1 MLLMRIIVPL
11 LVVGLMSVSAGVAF
25 GDSHGDGGNATSTD
39 PGLDPNATSTDPGLD
54 PNATSTDPGL
64 DPNATSTDPGL
75 DPNAT
80 STDPGL
86 DPNATSTVP
95 SLPDEDGNGY
105 KRKSF
110 PGVVHYYGNDMV
122 TVDKNGAGEYVD
134 IAIVDDYSIIKNP
147 GGPNNR
153 GELGDGARVVVHA
166 EWNGTEW
173 VAIWVIVKP
182 VKPTFTPIVG
192 TAIGTEDGVTTILL
206 PNGKTKK
213 IRKPKGA
220 EDPEDGEVV
229 TVFVEDTGDG
239 QGEGDGEGDDGEP
252 AQATGLVKASKIADR
267 IQSLLE
273 KLAAND
279 DKLPQ
284 AAIDARQRLV
294 ANLAAVLEQHSA
306 QHVSII
312 EKASKAQGLGSGT
325 AIGIQR
331 ALEKAQAGQAKG
343 KAIADDAKS
352 KVGPVQNAGKGPKN
366 IFGPNNSGDGSDD
379 DDGDGADSGG
389 SGKPDGAGKPNGS
402 GKPDN
407 PGSQGSNRGNKVG
420 SGG

>member
-25 GDSHGDGGNATSTD
+25 GDSHGDGG
-39 PGLDPNATSTDPGLD
+39 
-54 PNATSTDPGL
+54 
-64 DPNATSTDPGL
+64 
-75 DPNAT
+75 NAT

-192 TAIGTEDGVTTILL
+192 RQSAPKMASQPFFSPTARPRRSGS
-206 PNGKTKK
+206 P
-213 IRKPKGA
+213 
-220 EDPEDGEVV
+220 
-229 TVFVEDTGDG
+229 
-239 QGEGDGEGDDGEP
+239 
-252 AQATGLVKASKIADR
+252 
-267 IQSLLE
+267 
-273 KLAAND
+273 
-279 DKLPQ
+279 
-284 AAIDARQRLV
+284 
-294 ANLAAVLEQHSA
+294 
-306 QHVSII
+306 
-312 EKASKAQGLGSGT
+312 KAQRIPRTERL
-325 AIGIQR
+325 
-331 ALEKAQAGQAKG
+331 
-343 KAIADDAKS
+343 
-352 KVGPVQNAGKGPKN
+352 
-366 IFGPNNSGDGSDD
+366 
-379 DDGDGADSGG
+379 
-389 SGKPDGAGKPNGS
+389 
-402 GKPDN
+402 
-407 PGSQGSNRGNKVG
+407 
-420 SGG
+420 